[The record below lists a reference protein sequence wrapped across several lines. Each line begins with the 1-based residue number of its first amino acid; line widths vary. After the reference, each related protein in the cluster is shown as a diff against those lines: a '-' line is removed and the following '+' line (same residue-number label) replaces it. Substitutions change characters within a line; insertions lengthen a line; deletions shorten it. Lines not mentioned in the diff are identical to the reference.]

1 MLLSNDRKALVS
13 VVIISALLNATGQVL
28 FKTARAVHSHATLLS
43 IFGYV
48 ETWAGLVVYGVSA
61 IFWLWVLARAQ
72 LSFAY
77 PILALT
83 FPIVVGA
90 SAVLFSES
98 IGPLRWIG
106 VGMVMC
112 GVSLL
117 ART

>member
-1 MLLSNDRKALVS
+1 MLLSNNRRVLVS
-13 VVIISALLNATGQVL
+13 AVIISALLNAIGQVL
-28 FKTARAVHSHATLLS
+28 FKTARALHSDATLLS
-43 IFGYV
+43 IFGYI
-48 ETWAGLVVYGVSA
+48 ETWAGLSVYGVSA
-61 IFWLWVLARAQ
+61 SFWLWVLARAQ

-90 SAVLFSES
+90 SALLFSES
-98 IGPLRWIG
+98 ILPLRWMG
-106 VGMVMC
+106 VGMVMF

>member
-1 MLLSNDRKALVS
+1 MLLSNNRRALVS
-13 VVIISALLNATGQVL
+13 AVIICALLNAIGQVL
-28 FKTARAVHSHATLLS
+28 FKTARAVHSDATLLAM
-43 IFGYV
+43 FGYLA
-48 ETWAGLVVYGVSA
+48 TWAGLTVYGVSA

-72 LSFAY
+72 LSLAY

-90 SAVLFSES
+90 SAILFSES
-98 IGPLRWIG
+98 ILPLRWMG
-106 VGMVMC
+106 VGMVMF